1 MEGHVGVQNE
11 AGDDVPRLGF
21 IFGGCDEIK
30 FRVFPQNFP
39 EMADVHIF
47 QHGLVVVLP
56 SQGTFCLDL
65 KDIVGS
71 SCINN
76 TNTMVDVVGQSG
88 DHDVEILLLGVEILE
103 GEGAMEALEIE
114 LDRIGGT
121 SMREKAWEKLW

>member
-56 SQGTFCLDL
+56 SQGTFGFDL

-71 SCINN
+71 SCIAKQIRWLMSWASPA
-76 TNTMVDVVGQSG
+76 TM
-88 DHDVEILLLGVEILE
+88 
-103 GEGAMEALEIE
+103 M
-114 LDRIGGT
+114 
-121 SMREKAWEKLW
+121 